1 MPPKNVQT
9 DNAQKISKQT
19 TNNLFNSAFSMPVK
33 HNIYLVRH
41 GDVDIKPGTCYGQ
54 LDCAVSDSFDHDLL
68 KLVQYFKSKFSIQ
81 VNGQGV
87 VEAPLIISSPLTR
100 CLKLAQGLK
109 QHLESVQSAAKL
121 QVNDAFKEIDFGLWE
136 GKSWQNIG
144 QVQIEEWNE
153 NLLDFTFPKGESARH
168 FDLRIVNAWNV
179 LLEQLALQQKNQQ
192 VNLQKISQLPIQQQ
206 MPQTIIIICHAG
218 VIRSIL
224 CDFLQIPL
232 QYSLSLNIDKMS
244 ISCLNI
250 VPTQIELSR
259 CTGVNLRL

>member
-1 MPPKNVQT
+1 MPPKNIQT
-9 DNAQKISKQT
+9 DNAQT
-19 TNNLFNSAFSMPVK
+19 TNTLFNSAFSTAASTPAK
-33 HNIYLVRH
+33 YNIYLVRH

-54 LDCAVSDSFDHDLL
+54 LDCAVSHSFDDDLL
-68 KLVQYFKSKFSIQ
+68 KLAEYFKSTLSIQ
-81 VNGQGV
+81 VNGAEV
-87 VEAPLIISSPLTR
+87 IEAPFIISSPLTR

-109 QHLESVQSAAKL
+109 EYLESPQSVAKL

-136 GKSWQNIG
+136 GESWQNIG
-144 QVQIEEWNE
+144 QVQIEDWNN
-153 NLLDFTFPKGESARH
+153 NLLDFTFPKGESARR

-179 LLEQLALQQKNQQ
+179 LLEKLASQQTNQQ
-192 VNLQKISQLPIQQQ
+192 QNQKKTSQLSIQQQ
-206 MPQTIIIICHAG
+206 IPQTIILIGHAG

-232 QYSLSLNIDKMS
+232 QHSLSLNIDKMS

-259 CTGVNLRL
+259 CTGVNLSL